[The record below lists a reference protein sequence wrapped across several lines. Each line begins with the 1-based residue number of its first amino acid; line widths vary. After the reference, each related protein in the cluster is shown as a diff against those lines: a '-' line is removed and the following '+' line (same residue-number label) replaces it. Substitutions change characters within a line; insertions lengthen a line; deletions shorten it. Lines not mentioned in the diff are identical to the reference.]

1 MSLSPDL
8 LLGLV
13 AFLLTIFVFSYL
25 IGDQVLFRVAVYIFI
40 GASAGYVA
48 SVAWHQ
54 VLVPHLITPV
64 FYGNS
69 GAQMMALFPML
80 LVLLLLF
87 KAIPSVSYIGTPSLA
102 FMVGVGTAVAIG
114 GAVQGTI
121 IPQVMAAINNF
132 DLSAAAERG
141 DSSTVQFFEAILMMV
156 GTISTL
162 VYFQFTAQRADD
174 GTYQRNPVTR
184 VIALIG
190 GGFIAITFGVL
201 FAGVYS
207 AALTALIER
216 LSFLINFL
224 RSLSSWLL

>member
-1 MSLSPDL
+1 MSLAPDL
-8 LLGLV
+8 IFGLT
-13 AFLLTIFVFSYL
+13 AFVLTIFVFSYL
-25 IGDQVLFRVAVYIFI
+25 IGDQILFRVAVYIFV

-54 VLVPHLITPV
+54 VLVPHLVEPIL
-64 FYGNS
+64 YGS
-69 GAQMMALFPML
+69 GNTQLMALFPML
-80 LVLLLLF
+80 LVVLLLF
-87 KAIPSVSYIGTPSLA
+87 KAIPSVSHLGTPSIA

-121 IPQVMAAINNF
+121 IPQVSAASNSF
-132 DLSAAAERG
+132 DLVAAAQRG
-141 DSSTVQFFEAILMMV
+141 DSSTMQLFEAILMLV

-162 VYFQFTAQRADD
+162 VYFQFTARRRDD
-174 GTYQRNPVTR
+174 GTNRRNPITR
-184 VIALIG
+184 ITALIG
-190 GGFIAITFGVL
+190 GGFIAVTFGVL